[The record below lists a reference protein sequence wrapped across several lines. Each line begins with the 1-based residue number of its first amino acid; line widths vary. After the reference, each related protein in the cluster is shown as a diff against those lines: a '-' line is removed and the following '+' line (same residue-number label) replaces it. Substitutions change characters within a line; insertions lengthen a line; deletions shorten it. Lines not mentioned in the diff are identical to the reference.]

1 MTETAIGQRVWGP
14 GRLWGKLAAV
24 AVIGLMVLVFFSARS
39 YFESLE
45 LQRAQNR
52 VTLYRSTLISA
63 LERYQHLPFV
73 LSHDPYVIRAA
84 EGIGRDALNRRL
96 ASFAAEADLD
106 AIYLMDRTGL
116 TVAASNFDQDLT
128 FLNQNYGFRP
138 YFRAA
143 LNGERGQFF
152 GIGATTSRPGYFIA
166 EPVRTPSGDI
176 LGVVALKLD
185 LSGLER
191 AWSDGGETVFV
202 SNRDGIVLLSSEPS
216 IRYRALDTLTVDQ
229 RREIQARK
237 QFGQEALAPLD
248 WRRLGPDRVGLDGV
262 AQLHV
267 TAPIPGSDWMLHF
280 LSPERDVLTRAWLV
294 VVGAAI
300 LVIVM
305 SAGGLYLRI
314 RRVRES
320 LAESQ
325 AARRKLQA
333 ANIDLAREIEER
345 REAERRLEKAQTE
358 LARTSKLAALGQLA
372 ASVTHELGQPI
383 SAMKNYL
390 AAAELDAVPGE
401 HSETFSRLSSVVGRM
416 ERLTQQLRFF
426 ARPSAGAGANG
437 GAPGS
442 VGFKPVDL
450 EPVDLK
456 EVWREAFA
464 LIEPDL
470 DGAGIKLD
478 AQLPDT
484 PVTVRGDR
492 LRLEQVVVNLCR
504 NAILAMQPAPRRV
517 LTVRVDRSGDDR
529 TGDNGTGDW
538 ARLSIGDSGPG
549 LGGLTIEALQEP
561 FVTTRASG
569 EGMGLGL
576 AISAEIVKEHDGRLT
591 ARDIP
596 EADGGGAEF
605 TVTLPISAEG

>member
-1 MTETAIGQRVWGP
+1 MSETAIGQRVWGI
-14 GRLWGKLAAV
+14 GRLWGKVAAV
-24 AVIGLMVLVFFSARS
+24 AVIGLMVLVFFTARS

-45 LQRAQNR
+45 LQRAQSR
-52 VTLYRSTLISA
+52 VTLYRSTLLSA

-73 LSHDPYVIRAA
+73 LAHDPFVLRAA
-84 EGIGRDALNRRL
+84 QGFGRQQLNARL
-96 ASFAAEADLD
+96 ASFASEADLD

-116 TVAASNFDQDLT
+116 TVAASNYDRDLT

-143 LNGERGQFF
+143 LAGERGQFF

-166 EPVRTPSGDI
+166 EPVRNTDGAI
-176 LGVVALKLD
+176 VGVVALKLD

-216 IRYRALDTLTVDQ
+216 IRYRALDALSADQ
-229 RREIQARK
+229 RRAIQARK

-248 WRRLGPDRVGLDGV
+248 WKRLGPDQVRLNGV
-262 AQLHV
+262 SHLHV
-267 TAPIPGSDWMLHF
+267 TAPIQGSDWVLHF

-294 VVGAAI
+294 VIGAAI
-300 LVIVM
+300 LAIVI
-305 SAGGLYLRI
+305 SAAGLYLRI

-426 ARPSAGAGANG
+426 ARPSGAGVDGGANG
-437 GAPGS
+437 A
-442 VGFKPVDL
+442 VGLKPVDMKPVDL
-450 EPVDLK
+450 KD
-456 EVWREAFA
+456 VWHEAFA

-478 AQLPDT
+478 AQLSDA
-484 PVTVRGDR
+484 PVMVQGDR

-504 NAILAMQPAPRRV
+504 NAVLAMQSAPRRK
-517 LTVRVDRSGDDR
+517 LTVRVEDADDL
-529 TGDNGTGDW
+529 
-538 ARLSIGDSGPG
+538 AQLSIRDTGPG

-596 EADGGGAEF
+596 EQDGGGAEF
-605 TVTLPISAEG
+605 TVTLPLKTEGPSRP

>member
-1 MTETAIGQRVWGP
+1 MSDIAVGQRVWGI
-14 GRLWGKLAAV
+14 GSLWGKVAAAAAV
-24 AVIGLMVLVFFSARS
+24 CLMVLVFFTARS
-39 YFESLE
+39 YFDSVE
-45 LQRAQNR
+45 LQRAQSR

-73 LSHDPYVIRAA
+73 LAHDAYVLRGA
-84 EGIGRDALNRRL
+84 EGVGRDALNRRL
-96 ASFAAEADLD
+96 ASFAAQADLD

-116 TVAASNFDQDLT
+116 TVAASNHDQDLT

-138 YFRAA
+138 YFLAA
-143 LNGERGQFF
+143 LAGERGQFF

-166 EPVRTPSGDI
+166 EPVRNGDGAI
-176 LGVVALKLD
+176 IGVVALKLD

-202 SNRDGIVLLSSEPS
+202 SNGDGIVLLSSEPS
-216 IRYRALDTLTVDQ
+216 LRYRALEPLTDK
-229 RREIQARK
+229 RRRDIEARK
-237 QFGQEALAPLD
+237 QFGQEALDPLD
-248 WRRLGPDRVGLDGV
+248 WTQSGPDRVGLDGV
-262 AQLHV
+262 SHLHV
-267 TAPIPGSDWMLHF
+267 TAPIPGSDWVLHF

-300 LVIVM
+300 LAVVI

-345 REAERRLEKAQTE
+345 RAAERSLEKAQRE
-358 LARTSKLAALGQLA
+358 LARASKLAALGQLA

-390 AAAELDAVPGE
+390 AAAEMDFQPGE
-401 HSETFSRLSSVVGRM
+401 QNETFTRLNAVVGRM

-426 ARPSAGAGANG
+426 ARPSVAGTAREALG
-437 GAPGS
+437 
-442 VGFKPVDL
+442 PVD
-450 EPVDLK
+450 VKD
-456 EVWREAFA
+456 VWREAFA
-464 LIEPDL
+464 LIEPDM
-470 DGAGIKLD
+470 DAAGIRLETD
-478 AQLPDT
+478 FPDR
-484 PVTVRGDR
+484 PVMVHGDR
-492 LRLEQVVVNLCR
+492 MRLEQVVVNLCR
-504 NAILAMQPAPRRV
+504 NAVLAMRDAPERR
-517 LTVRVDRSGDDR
+517 LTVRIDCAGDK
-529 TGDNGTGDW
+529 
-538 ARLSIGDSGPG
+538 ARLAIRDTGPG
-549 LGGLTIEALQEP
+549 LGGRTVEALQEP

-576 AISAEIVKEHDGRLT
+576 AISAAIVKEHDGRMT
-591 ARDIP
+591 AQDAP
-596 EADGGGAEF
+596 AETGGGAEF
-605 TVTLPISAEG
+605 IVALPLIKQGSANQ

>member
-1 MTETAIGQRVWGP
+1 MSETAIGQRVWGP

-45 LQRAQNR
+45 LQRAQSR

-73 LSHDPYVIRAA
+73 LAHDPYVIRAA
-84 EGIGRDALNRRL
+84 EGIGREALNRRL

-143 LNGERGQFF
+143 LAGERGQFF

-166 EPVRTPSGDI
+166 EPVRAPSGGI
-176 LGVVALKLD
+176 AGVVALKLD

-202 SNRDGIVLLSSEPS
+202 SNHDGIVLLSSESS

-248 WRRLGPDRVGLDGV
+248 WRRLGQDRVGLDGV
-262 AQLHV
+262 SHLHV

-280 LSPERDVLTRAWLV
+280 LSAERDVLTRAWLV

-300 LVIVM
+300 LVIVV
-305 SAGGLYLRI
+305 SAAGLYLRI

-320 LAESQ
+320 LTESQ

-345 REAERRLEKAQTE
+345 REAERRLEKAQSE

-426 ARPSAGAGANG
+426 ARPSG
-437 GAPGS
+437 
-442 VGFKPVDL
+442 VGTKGEPL
-450 EPVDLK
+450 GPVDLK
-456 EVWREAFA
+456 DVWGEAFA

-478 AQLPDT
+478 AWLPDT

-492 LRLEQVVVNLCR
+492 LRLEQVIVNLCR
-504 NAILAMQPAPRRV
+504 NAILAMQPAPRRK
-517 LTVRVDRSGDDR
+517 LTVRVDRSG
-529 TGDNGTGDW
+529 GWG
-538 ARLSIGDSGPG
+538 RLSIRDTGPG

-576 AISAEIVKEHDGRLT
+576 AISAEIVKEHDGRLA

-596 EADGGGAEF
+596 EEEGGGAEF
-605 TVTLPISAEG
+605 TVTLPISAEGSNTA

>member
-1 MTETAIGQRVWGP
+1 MTETAVEQRVWGI
-14 GRLWGKLAAV
+14 GRLWGKVAVV
-24 AVIGLMVLVFFSARS
+24 AVIGLMVLVFFTARS

-45 LQRAQNR
+45 LQRAQSR

-73 LSHDPYVIRAA
+73 LARDPFVVRGA
-84 EGIGRDALNRRL
+84 EGTGREALNRRL

-116 TVAASNFDQDLT
+116 TVAASNFDKGDQS

-138 YFRAA
+138 YFLAA
-143 LNGERGQFF
+143 LQGNRGQFF

-166 EPVRTPSGDI
+166 EPVRNTTGAVV
-176 LGVVALKLD
+176 GVVALKLD
-185 LSGLER
+185 LTALER

-202 SNRDGIVLLSSEPS
+202 SNRDGIVLLSSTSPV
-216 IRYRALDTLTVDQ
+216 RYRALNPLTEDQ
-229 RREIQARK
+229 FAAIRARK
-237 QFGQEALAPLD
+237 QFGKEPLAPLN
-248 WRRLGPDRVGLDGV
+248 WTHTGRDRVSLDGV
-262 AQLHV
+262 SHLHV
-267 TAPIPGSDWMLHF
+267 TAPIPGSDWELHF
-280 LSPERDVLTRAWLV
+280 LSPERDVLARAWLV

-300 LVIVM
+300 LAVVI

-325 AARRKLQA
+325 AARRELQA

-345 REAERRLEKAQTE
+345 RAAERRLEKAQSE

-390 AAAELDAVPGE
+390 AAAELDYAPGE
-401 HSETFSRLSSVVGRM
+401 TNETFTRLASVVGRM

-426 ARPSAGAGANG
+426 ARPSGKGEG
-437 GAPGS
+437 GEAMQA
-442 VGFKPVDL
+442 
-450 EPVDLK
+450 VDLK
-456 EVWREAFA
+456 EVWREAFT
-464 LIEPDL
+464 LIEPDV

-478 AQLPDT
+478 AAMPDA
-484 PVTVRGDR
+484 PVMVRGDR
-492 LRLEQVVVNLCR
+492 MRLEQVVVNLCR
-504 NAILAMQPAPRRV
+504 NAVLAMQSAPRRV
-517 LTVRVDRSGDDR
+517 LTVRINRSGGPQGDR
-529 TGDNGTGDW
+529 AQFTI
-538 ARLSIGDSGPG
+538 RDSGPG
-549 LGGLTIEALQEP
+549 LNGKTIEALQEP

-576 AISAEIVKEHDGRLT
+576 AISAEIVKEHDGTLT
-591 ARDIP
+591 ARDT
-596 EADGGGAEF
+596 EDGGAEF
-605 TVTLPISAEG
+605 TVNLPIMIQG